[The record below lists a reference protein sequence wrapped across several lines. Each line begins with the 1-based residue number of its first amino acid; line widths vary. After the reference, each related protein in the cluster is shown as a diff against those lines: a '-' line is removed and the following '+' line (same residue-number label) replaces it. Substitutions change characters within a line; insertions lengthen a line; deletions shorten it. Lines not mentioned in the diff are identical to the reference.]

1 MPDTIL
7 IAGMIDDKLV
17 KSKYKYDLRSFSS
30 TEAASIKNRFLR
42 YRGNNIYADQVFW
55 RSSEHGAMSKEEVK
69 IIDYPGQT
77 LWPKNKES
85 TLTEVML
92 KTLLEEND
100 FTYKYLD
107 INDVFSES
115 DLAKNILKKSCK
127 TISLST
133 THVHDEKTL
142 LKLLQIIKKYNSAC
156 VILGGRYISDHY
168 AHFQNLF
175 GKSFDY
181 VIRREGE
188 NGYTELLDCIIRKKN
203 SLNAVCNLVW
213 KKDGYLSENKT
224 KKYNFDKLPTPDWN
238 LAEHRKKYIYY
249 EAARGC
255 NFRCRFCTYCL
266 TGGNL
271 ILKSAER
278 IFEEWA
284 YYYKNG
290 IRNIKIYDSTFVFPA
305 DRMTEL
311 CRLLIKNNIKLNWS
325 CYSRSTDIANQE
337 MAFLMARAGCE
348 LVSVGIESGSPRILN
363 NMNKVASIGDHK
375 KALKFLEKAG
385 ILAQCGF
392 IIGFPGETQ
401 KTIRDTYEFILK
413 NKVRLANI
421 QPFTIRSLNMII
433 LNDHFRKNFK
443 INLTEIDEDNFDWS
457 HKTMNLS
464 GATAFAEKI
473 KKALVY
479 DRRSRVSFRRH
490 LDMNIPA
497 GCNLY
502 FYYDAN
508 CLIQKIYFE
517 ILSKNY
523 STKKADKIWGKL
535 FDNYFVYEGGKKI

>member
-1 MPDTIL
+1 MLDTIL
-7 IAGMIDDKLV
+7 IAGMIDDELV
-17 KSKYKYDLRSFSS
+17 KGRYKYDLRNFSS
-30 TEAASIKNRFLR
+30 TEVANIENRFFR
-42 YRGNNIYADQVFW
+42 YRGNNIHADRIFW
-55 RSSEHGAMSKEEVK
+55 RLSERGAISKEEAR
-69 IIDYPGQT
+69 ILNYPGQT

-92 KTLLEEND
+92 KTLLKKND

-115 DLAKNILKKSCK
+115 DLAKSILKKACK

-168 AHFQNLF
+168 AHFQCLF
-175 GKSFDY
+175 GKLFDY
-181 VIRREGE
+181 VIKREGE
-188 NGYTELLDCIIRKKN
+188 SGYIELLDCIIRKKN
-203 SLNAVCNLVW
+203 SIDTVCNLVW
-213 KKDGYLSENKT
+213 EKDGHLNENKT
-224 KKYNFDKLPTPDWN
+224 KKYNFDKLPTPEWI
-238 LAEHRKKYIYY
+238 LAEHRKDYIYY

-271 ILKSAER
+271 ILKSAEK

-290 IRNIKIYDSTFVFPA
+290 IKNIKIYDSTFVFPT
-305 DRMTEL
+305 DRIVKL
-311 CRLLIKNNIKLNWS
+311 CRLLIKNNIKLKWS
-325 CYSRSTDIANQE
+325 CYSRSTDIGNQE
-337 MAFLMARAGCE
+337 VAFLMARAGCE
-348 LVSVGIESGSPRILN
+348 LVSIGIESGSPRILN
-363 NMNKVASIGDHK
+363 NMNKAASTEDHK
-375 KALKFLEKAG
+375 KTLKFLEKVG

-392 IIGFPGETQ
+392 VIGFPGETQ
-401 KTIRDTYEFILK
+401 KTIRETYKFILK
-413 NKVRLANI
+413 TKVRLANI
-421 QPFTIRSLNMII
+421 QPFTIRSLSMII
-433 LNDHFRKNFK
+433 LNDHFRKNFR
-443 INLTEIDEDNFDWS
+443 INLIKIDEDNFDWS

-464 GATAFAEKI
+464 GAIAFAKKI
-473 KKALVY
+473 KNSLVY
-479 DRRSRVSFRRH
+479 DRMSYVSFRRY

-508 CLIQKIYFE
+508 CLVQKIYFE

-523 STKKADKIWGKL
+523 SAKKTDKIWKKL
-535 FDNYFVYEGGKKI
+535 FDNYFIYEGREKI